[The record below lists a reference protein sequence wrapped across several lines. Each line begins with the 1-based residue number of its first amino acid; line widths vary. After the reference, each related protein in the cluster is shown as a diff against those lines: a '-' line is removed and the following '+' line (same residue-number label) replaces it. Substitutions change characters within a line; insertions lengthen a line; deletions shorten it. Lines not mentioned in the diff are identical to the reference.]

1 MPRVQIDQCR
11 RVAAPGTQCAE
22 GGNNYRTGAHRT
34 VLFERLP
41 SQAGVLFLNRLPNSI
56 KNAPMPKAF
65 KARLKSTLVA
75 NAFYNTD
82 EFMAFNW
89 ETLDWQTD

>member
-1 MPRVQIDQCR
+1 MAYAGSIVFPVNTNKVSKQIPIPSD
-11 RVAAPGTQCAE
+11 VYIAFFDSTL
-22 GGNNYRTGAHRT
+22 RT

-41 SQAGVLFLNRLPNSI
+41 SKAGVLFLNRLPNSI

-65 KARLKSTLVA
+65 KARLKLTLVA

-82 EFMAFNW
+82 EFMAFN
-89 ETLDWQTD
+89 